1 MDWVRYLNDPPST
14 EWGRRRAANEHPD
27 PYHVRY
33 FQVDNEPMNNGF
45 TPERYAAIV
54 NVYGSRL
61 RAPTA
66 KAAPT

>member
-1 MDWVRYLNDPPST
+1 MSPSALKVIPGVPPVSLVRV
-14 EWGRRRAANEHPD
+14 ANEHPD

-33 FQVDNEPMNNGF
+33 FQIDNEPMNNGF

-54 NVYGSRL
+54 NVYGSRM
-61 RAPTA
+61 RALTA